1 MPLQDVVMR
10 EKEESI
16 NRELLKARKR
26 LNKLESLLQTL
37 QDSLWDA
44 SNEKNYQ
51 IILRKVN
58 KLDDEIETLSSDIQ
72 IMEKD
77 VKALQARM

>member
-1 MPLQDVVMR
+1 MR

>member
-1 MPLQDVVMR
+1 MR

-26 LNKLESLLQTL
+26 LNKLESLLQAS

-44 SNEKNYQ
+44 SNEKDYQ
-51 IILRKVN
+51 TILKKVN